1 MRQTRAL
8 MIFAAGFG
16 TRMGA
21 LTATQPKPMVAVA
34 GRPLIDHALDQA
46 EAASADPIVVNLHYL
61 GDQLAAYLADRPVL
75 LSWEHGKILE
85 TGGGLRK
92 ALPLLGHGPVATLNS
107 DAAWTGENAI
117 TQLEAAWDETAMD
130 ALLLVAPPE
139 RTVGHTAPPA
149 FSMDDHGRL
158 SRHSITGGAG
168 YVYTGA
174 QIIKTDML
182 AGLSDEVFS
191 MWRLWEPMIAAR
203 RMYGLIHNGGWCD
216 VGQPESIALAEQ
228 LLLEQG
234 HV

>member
-21 LTATQPKPMVAVA
+21 LTAMQPKPMIRVA

-46 EAASADPIVVNLHYL
+46 LAAGADPIVVNLHYL
-61 GDQLAAYLADRPVL
+61 GDQLATHLADRPVR
-75 LSWEHGKILE
+75 LSWERDKILE

-92 ALPLLGHGPVATLNS
+92 AMPLLGHGPVATLNS

-117 TQLEAAWDETAMD
+117 TQLDAAWDETKMD

-139 RTVGHTAPPA
+139 RTVGHSAPPA
-149 FSMDDHGRL
+149 FSIDEHGRL

-168 YVYTGA
+168 YIYTGA
-174 QIIKTDML
+174 QIIKTDRL
-182 AGLSDEVFS
+182 VGIQDEVFS

-203 RMYGLIHNGGWCD
+203 RLYGLIHQGGWCD
-216 VGQPESIALAEQ
+216 VGQPGSIAPAEQ
-228 LLLEQG
+228 LLSDQG
-234 HV
+234 NV

>member
-21 LTATQPKPMVAVA
+21 LTEAQPKPMIRVA
-34 GRPLIDHALDQA
+34 GRPLIDHALEQA
-46 EAASADPIVVNLHYL
+46 VAAGADPIVVNLHYL
-61 GDQLAAYLADRPVL
+61 GDQLAAHLADRPVL
-75 LSWEHGKILE
+75 FSWEREKILE

-92 ALPLLGHGPVATLNS
+92 ALPLLGPGPVATLNS
-107 DAAWTGENAI
+107 DAAWTGDNAI
-117 TQLEAAWDETAMD
+117 TQLEAAWDETTMD
-130 ALLLVAPPE
+130 ALLLIAPPE

-149 FSMDDHGRL
+149 FSRDERGRL

-182 AGLSDEVFS
+182 AGIPDEVFS
-191 MWRLWEPMIAAR
+191 MWRLWEPMMAAR
-203 RMYGLIHNGGWCD
+203 RMYGVIHQGGWCD

-228 LLLEQG
+228 LLSEQG

>member
-21 LTATQPKPMVAVA
+21 LTATQPKPMIPVA

-46 EAASADPIVVNLHYL
+46 VGAGAAPIVVNLHYL

-75 LSWEHGKILE
+75 LSWERDQVLE
-85 TGGGLRK
+85 TGGGLRR
-92 ALPLLGHGPVATLNS
+92 ALPLLGPGAVVTLNS
-107 DAAWTGENAI
+107 DAAWTGKNAI
-117 TQLEAAWDETAMD
+117 AQLEAAWDETIMD
-130 ALLLVAPPE
+130 ALLLIAPPE

-158 SRHSITGGAG
+158 TRHAITGGAG
-168 YVYTGA
+168 YVFTGA

-182 AGLSDEVFS
+182 AGIPDEVFS
-191 MWRLWEPMIAAR
+191 MWRLWEPMLAAG
-203 RMYGLIHNGGWCD
+203 RMYGLIHQGGWCD
-216 VGQPESIALAEQ
+216 VGQPESIALAEE
-228 LLLEQG
+228 LLSEQG

>member
-46 EAASADPIVVNLHYL
+46 EAADADPIVVNLHYL

>member
-1 MRQTRAL
+1 
-8 MIFAAGFG
+8 
-16 TRMGA
+16 
-21 LTATQPKPMVAVA
+21 
-34 GRPLIDHALDQA
+34 
-46 EAASADPIVVNLHYL
+46 
-61 GDQLAAYLADRPVL
+61 
-75 LSWEHGKILE
+75 
-85 TGGGLRK
+85 
-92 ALPLLGHGPVATLNS
+92 
-107 DAAWTGENAI
+107 
-117 TQLEAAWDETAMD
+117 MD

-158 SRHSITGGAG
+158 CRHSITGGAG

-191 MWRLWEPMIAAR
+191 MWRLWEPMLAAGR
-203 RMYGLIHNGGWCD
+203 LYGVIHQGGWCD

-234 HV
+234 NV

>member
-1 MRQTRAL
+1 
-8 MIFAAGFG
+8 
-16 TRMGA
+16 
-21 LTATQPKPMVAVA
+21 
-34 GRPLIDHALDQA
+34 
-46 EAASADPIVVNLHYL
+46 
-61 GDQLAAYLADRPVL
+61 
-75 LSWEHGKILE
+75 
-85 TGGGLRK
+85 
-92 ALPLLGHGPVATLNS
+92 
-107 DAAWTGENAI
+107 
-117 TQLEAAWDETAMD
+117 
-130 ALLLVAPPE
+130 
-139 RTVGHTAPPA
+139 
-149 FSMDDHGRL
+149 MDDHGRL

>member
-46 EAASADPIVVNLHYL
+46 EAAGADPIVVNLHYL

-216 VGQPESIALAEQ
+216 VGQPESISLAEQ

>member
-46 EAASADPIVVNLHYL
+46 EAAGADPIVVNLHYL

>member
-34 GRPLIDHALDQA
+34 GRPLIDHALEQA
-46 EAASADPIVVNLHYL
+46 VAAGADPIVVNLHYL

-75 LSWEHGKILE
+75 LSWEHETVLE

-92 ALPLLGHGPVATLNS
+92 ALPLLGHGPVFTLNS
-107 DAAWTGENAI
+107 DAAWTGKNAI

-234 HV
+234 NV

>member
-21 LTATQPKPMVAVA
+21 LTATRPKPMVAVA
-34 GRPLIDHALDQA
+34 GRPLIDHALEQA
-46 EAASADPIVVNLHYL
+46 VAAGADPIVVNLHYL
-61 GDQLAAYLADRPVL
+61 GDQLARYLSDRPVL
-75 LSWEHGKILE
+75 LSWEREKILE

-107 DAAWTGENAI
+107 DAAWTGKNAI
-117 TQLEAAWDETAMD
+117 TQLEAAWDETTMD
-130 ALLLVAPPE
+130 ALLLVALPE

-168 YVYTGA
+168 FVYTGA

-191 MWRLWEPMIAAR
+191 MWRLWEPMLAAGR
-203 RMYGLIHNGGWCD
+203 LYGVIHQGGWCD

-234 HV
+234 NV

>member
-46 EAASADPIVVNLHYL
+46 EAAGADPIVVNLHYL

-168 YVYTGA
+168 YGYTCA

>member
-46 EAASADPIVVNLHYL
+46 EAAGADPIVVNLHYL
-61 GDQLAAYLADRPVL
+61 GDQLAAYMADRPVL

>member
-46 EAASADPIVVNLHYL
+46 EAAGADPIVVNLHYL

-75 LSWEHGKILE
+75 LSWEREKILE

-139 RTVGHTAPPA
+139 RTVGHNAQPA
-149 FSMDDHGRL
+149 ISKDDHGRL

-228 LLLEQG
+228 LLLEHG

>member
-16 TRMGA
+16 TRMGP
-21 LTATQPKPMVAVA
+21 LTATQPKPMIRVD
-34 GRPLIDHALDQA
+34 GRPLIDHALEQA
-46 EAASADPIVVNLHYL
+46 IAAGAAPIVVNLHYL
-61 GDQLAAYLADRPVL
+61 GDQLARHLADRPVL
-75 LSWEHGKILE
+75 FSWERETILE

-92 ALPLLGHGPVATLNS
+92 ALPMLGPGPVATLNS

-117 TQLEAAWDETAMD
+117 TQLETAWDETKMD
-130 ALLLVAPPE
+130 ALLLITPPE
-139 RTVGHTAPPA
+139 RTTGHGAPPA
-149 FSMDDHGRL
+149 FSMDERGRL
-158 SRHSITGGAG
+158 SRHSTTGGAG

-182 AGLSDEVFS
+182 AGIPDTVFS

-203 RMYGLIHNGGWCD
+203 RLYGLIHNGGWCD

-228 LLLEQG
+228 HLSEQRD
-234 HV
+234 V

>member
-21 LTATQPKPMVAVA
+21 LTATQPKPLIRVA
-34 GRPLIDHALDQA
+34 GRPLIDHALVQA
-46 EAASADPIVVNLHYL
+46 IAAGAAPIVVNLHYL
-61 GDQLAAYLADRPVL
+61 GDQLARYLADRAVL
-75 LSWEHGKILE
+75 LSWEREKILE

-92 ALPLLGHGPVATLNS
+92 ALPLLGQGPVATLNS
-107 DAAWTGENAI
+107 DAAWTGKNAI
-117 TQLEAAWDETAMD
+117 TQLEAVWDETTMD
-130 ALLLVAPPE
+130 ALLLIAPPE

-158 SRHSITGGAG
+158 SRHSVTGGAG

-182 AGLSDEVFS
+182 AGIPDEVFS
-191 MWRLWEPMIAAR
+191 MWRLWEPMMAAR
-203 RMYGLIHNGGWCD
+203 RMYGVIHQGGWCD

-234 HV
+234 HA

>member
-46 EAASADPIVVNLHYL
+46 EAAGADPIVVNLHYL
-61 GDQLAAYLADRPVL
+61 GDQLAAYMADRPVL

-182 AGLSDEVFS
+182 AGLSDKVFS

>member
-1 MRQTRAL
+1 

-46 EAASADPIVVNLHYL
+46 EAADADPIVVNLHYL

>member
-1 MRQTRAL
+1 MRQTPAL

-21 LTATQPKPMVAVA
+21 LTATQPKPMVPVA
-34 GRPLIDHALDQA
+34 GRPLIDHALEQA
-46 EAASADPIVVNLHYL
+46 VAAGADPIVVNLHYL

-75 LSWEHGKILE
+75 LSWEREKVLE
-85 TGGGLRK
+85 TGGGLRR
-92 ALPLLGHGPVATLNS
+92 ALPLLGHGAVATLNS
-107 DAAWTGENAI
+107 DAAWTGQNAI
-117 TQLEAAWDETAMD
+117 TQLEAAWDETTMD

-182 AGLSDEVFS
+182 AGISDEVFS
-191 MWRLWEPMIAAR
+191 MWRLWEPMLAAGR
-203 RMYGLIHNGGWCD
+203 LYGLIHQGGWCD

-228 LLLEQG
+228 LLLDQG
-234 HV
+234 NV